1 MALTKNEFLD
11 QRHNCFTFKTIT
23 YFYLDSITV
32 NLYHAV
38 MIAKDKQQQKF
49 SLEELS
55 QAVNKRLAEQGL
67 LDAQQ
72 DNRVSAAPDARTI
85 RYYTTLGLLDRPDI
99 IGRQAFYN
107 NRHLLQLV
115 AIKALQ
121 GLSLPLSEIQSRLY
135 GRSEQELESI
145 LSAIAAERVKRPV
158 EVRIVRLQEIT
169 IEPGLKIVAEETWRP
184 TQDIS
189 SLTEKFQAVLN
200 TLTNL
205 KKNTN

>member
-1 MALTKNEFLD
+1 
-11 QRHNCFTFKTIT
+11 
-23 YFYLDSITV
+23 
-32 NLYHAV
+32 